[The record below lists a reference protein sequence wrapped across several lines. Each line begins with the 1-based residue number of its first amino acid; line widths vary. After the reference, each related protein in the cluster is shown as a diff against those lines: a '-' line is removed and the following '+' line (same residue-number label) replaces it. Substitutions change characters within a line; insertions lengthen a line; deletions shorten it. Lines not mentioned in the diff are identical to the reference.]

1 MLSKQTG
8 PSQFVYASTL
18 TTVTGTVTLSTFDGS
33 IPRKV
38 RVAVSNSPVLI
49 HLGDNPGN
57 SNSNSIL
64 MPVLAV
70 EHFTLENTTTAT
82 YTAAIPNSLTAL
94 ISFTPVA

>member
-8 PSQFVYASTL
+8 PSHLLYVSTL
-18 TTVTGTVTLSTFDGS
+18 TTVTATVTLSTFDGS

-38 RVAVSNSPVLI
+38 RVAVSNAAVLI
-49 HLGDNPGN
+49 HLGTDPGN
-57 SNSNSIL
+57 INSNGIL
-64 MPVLAV
+64 MPVIST

-82 YTAAIPNSLTAL
+82 YTAAIPGAGTAV